1 MEQILEFL
9 PDSPI
14 VAFTILLL
22 AVLTIPPIFEKLRL
36 PGLVGLLVAGVIL
49 GPDGLRFLDAESEI
63 MKLFSDVGKI
73 YLMFVAGLEIDLEEF
88 RKKQNRSL
96 VFGLATFLLPL
107 IFGTLAGQMFGFGL
121 NASIL
126 IGSLMASHT
135 LLGYPIAARLG
146 IAGSEAVTVT
156 IGATIFTDIAALL
169 VLAICVLI
177 HTGEFSLATLAIQL
191 GAIAIY
197 SVAVL
202 FGLDWAGKEYFRR
215 TGDEESNQFL
225 FILLVV
231 FLASVGALAI
241 DIDKIVG
248 AFLAGLAVNDV
259 VGRGPVEEKIVF
271 VGSTLFIPFFFVGM
285 GLLIDIPAFVT
296 SMTSGLGL
304 TMVIVGGLIASKFLA
319 ALIAKLSFRYS
330 WDETLIMWSLSLPQV
345 AATLAAALAGF
356 RVGLI
361 SESVFNAVIVLML
374 VTSVVGP
381 LVTARVGS
389 RLPKQKSIPDTPEE
403 TSLEMETL
411 VHSPIWWEQQ
421 EQLAENQNHQ
431 FTVVVPVYNPMTV
444 RYLIEM
450 ASLLARHESGAIVPL
465 SVAKAH
471 VHMDD
476 PGLRWAIKQSNRLL
490 EGAVE
495 VSKEFGVE
503 ADPKIR
509 ISNDIAQGISRT
521 AREKNA
527 SLILMGCSE
536 TSGLRVRLFG
546 TLVDSVFWSSHCPV
560 AVMRLVDEP
569 RNMHRL
575 LVPVKSLTPQAIRTV
590 RFAQLFANTNQA
602 SVTLLHVCP
611 RRTPQKQ
618 AFSFKSKLAEVLY
631 QSTPQVKSDIKVIRH
646 DDAPRVIL
654 RLAESFFDLVI
665 LRSMRRRTAGGL
677 AVSDVTTEVIKEL
690 KCSMVLFGEPH
701 S

>member
-36 PGLVGLLVAGVIL
+36 PGLVGLLVEGVIL

-403 TSLEMETL
+403 TSLKMETL

-421 EQLAENQNHQ
+421 EQLAENQHHQ

-476 PGLRWAIKQSNRLL
+476 PGLRWAIVQSNRLL

-560 AVMRLVDEP
+560 AVMRLVGRAEKYASDLGACQKFNATGYKDGE
-569 RNMHRL
+569 
-575 LVPVKSLTPQAIRTV
+575 VCSTV
-590 RFAQLFANTNQA
+590 RQ
-602 SVTLLHVCP
+602 
-611 RRTPQKQ
+611 
-618 AFSFKSKLAEVLY
+618 Y
-631 QSTPQVKSDIKVIRH
+631 
-646 DDAPRVIL
+646 
-654 RLAESFFDLVI
+654 
-665 LRSMRRRTAGGL
+665 
-677 AVSDVTTEVIKEL
+677 
-690 KCSMVLFGEPH
+690 
-701 S
+701 